1 MSDPPPTPPAPRRRR
16 ARLACLGL
24 LALLGALVATVRL
37 VVPAQVEARRNGV
50 RVPGPYPVASPAAAL
65 HARLRVA
72 DMHADTLLWERD
84 LLAPATRGHVDLPRL
99 QEANVALQC
108 FTIVTK
114 SPYGQNVARNSAEA
128 LDNIT
133 LLALAQ
139 GWPPATWTSLLERA
153 LYQTRR
159 LHDAAARSGGA
170 LRVVRWRED
179 LSELLAA
186 RAEGASAL
194 GGLLGIEGAHC
205 LEGRLAAVDAL
216 YEAGVRVIGPTHFFD
231 NELGGSAHGEEQR
244 GLSPFGVEVVAR
256 LDELG
261 ILIDL
266 AHASPAL
273 IDDVLELSQ
282 RPPVV
287 SHTGLRGVVESP
299 RNLSDAHAR
308 AIAAKGGVI
317 GVGFWKTA
325 TGGEDVASIVRSI
338 RYLIELVGARHVALG
353 SDFDGSVTTPF
364 DVRGL
369 PLLTEALLAAGLS
382 EEELAGVMGENLLRL
397 LGEQL
402 PARPE

>member
-1 MSDPPPTPPAPRRRR
+1 MSEPPPTPPAPRRRR

-24 LALLGALVATVRL
+24 LALLGALAATVRL

-179 LSELLAA
+179 ME
-186 RAEGASAL
+186 R
-194 GGLLGIEGAHC
+194 
-205 LEGRLAAVDAL
+205 
-216 YEAGVRVIGPTHFFD
+216 YE
-231 NELGGSAHGEEQR
+231 
-244 GLSPFGVEVVAR
+244 
-256 LDELG
+256 
-261 ILIDL
+261 
-266 AHASPAL
+266 
-273 IDDVLELSQ
+273 
-282 RPPVV
+282 
-287 SHTGLRGVVESP
+287 
-299 RNLSDAHAR
+299 
-308 AIAAKGGVI
+308 
-317 GVGFWKTA
+317 
-325 TGGEDVASIVRSI
+325 
-338 RYLIELVGARHVALG
+338 VAL
-353 SDFDGSVTTPF
+353 DGQKGKTV
-364 DVRGL
+364 
-369 PLLTEALLAAGLS
+369 
-382 EEELAGVMGENLLRL
+382 N
-397 LGEQL
+397 
-402 PARPE
+402 ARPENLRSAESLQPGAAAQEAVRCSEGPCLSMVGTAKSAASVSFQKMSVLLICGLQTGCFVHVEKKKSKRNK